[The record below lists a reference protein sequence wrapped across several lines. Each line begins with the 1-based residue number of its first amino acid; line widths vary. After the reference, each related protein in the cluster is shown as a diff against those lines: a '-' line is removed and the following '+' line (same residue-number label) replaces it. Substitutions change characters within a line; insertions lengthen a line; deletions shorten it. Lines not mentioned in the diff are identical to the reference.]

1 MNKYS
6 DVSKESDLEKY
17 SKQDIQAALDYL
29 NAENAPQEPTEEK
42 PDHSPSVEKNT
53 PSTYEVPE
61 FEKAL
66 LRIADKI
73 QEPLTNILKADL
85 AVMRAKSID
94 KIFPH
99 GLDKDGVLGIQE
111 LLKTRNW
118 NMVGKYLNLC
128 FNRFPPKDREVS
140 SSLIPGHQNKSHDEN
155 TQELLDR

>member
-1 MNKYS
+1 MTGYS
-6 DVSKESDLEKY
+6 EINSNDIKRDNY
-17 SKQDIQAALDYL
+17 QKQDIQAAFDYL
-29 NAENAPQEPTEEK
+29 NEIDAPQEPTEVE
-42 PDHSPSVEKNT
+42 PDHSSSVERNT
-53 PSTYEVPE
+53 PSTYDMPE

-73 QEPLTNILKADL
+73 REILTNILEADL

-99 GLDKDGVLGIQE
+99 GLDKDGVLEIQE

-128 FNRFPPKDREVS
+128 FNKFPPKDREVS
-140 SSLIPGHQNKSHDEN
+140 SSLIPGHHAKSHDEN
-155 TQELLDR
+155 TPEL